1 MASVPRIYVGSD
13 NIENG
18 YATVCGSDAKHVL
31 LVMRKKV
38 GDTVCICDM
47 HGMSYNAVI
56 RSAGDGF
63 FTVELGEGIKRVSEI
78 GFPVKVYQCMPKGD
92 KLDTV
97 VQKAVELGASEII
110 AVMSERCVSRPDG
123 KAFEKR
129 LERLGRISESA
140 AAQCG
145 REFVPA
151 VRGIISYREA
161 IDEMKESG
169 TAFVCYEGDGTVSLQ
184 TLLREKF
191 PQGVEEDALP
201 TVSIVIGSE
210 GGFSLKEAQRAREAG
225 MICVGLGPRILRT
238 ETASSF
244 VLSALVY
251 ELEL

>member
-169 TAFVCYEGDGTVSLQ
+169 TAFVCYEGDGTVAVKGFL
-184 TLLREKF
+184 TEKR
-191 PQGVEEDALP
+191 P
-201 TVSIVIGSE
+201 TSFLIGPE
-210 GGFSLKEAQRAREAG
+210 GGLSQSEVDTARENG
-225 MICVGLGPRILRT
+225 IGLANLGRRILRT
-238 ETASSF
+238 ETASGY
-244 VLSALVY
+244 VLSAISVL
-251 ELEL
+251 LED